1 MVKYLGQ
8 NYKLNANRSGF
19 RSPIGWRW
27 VQSFAPINSPSTA
40 FCSIFGSTYTEAW
53 TGQWIINIHTH
64 GAVRWRIQGTTGC
77 HTPHMGIKM
86 IDLAKWHNPPLLSA
100 TTMEFPLSG
109 VKHPP
114 LALRRPLD
122 GALSSRLYRRPS
134 TSWCHSHQSSMP
146 RFQPAR
152 QGVRSQAC
160 CRHRP
165 EWSSAPFVCPRTCLE
180 EPSARCSCVAN
191 RERHWVL
198 TVLDPRK

>member
-8 NYKLNANRSGF
+8 NYILNANRSGF

-114 LALRRPLD
+114 LALRRPWVFKKYPNRYRDNLD
-122 GALSSRLYRRPS
+122 FGRDCTEIMCTDIGISSP
-134 TSWCHSHQSSMP
+134 Q
-146 RFQPAR
+146 
-152 QGVRSQAC
+152 
-160 CRHRP
+160 
-165 EWSSAPFVCPRTCLE
+165 
-180 EPSARCSCVAN
+180 
-191 RERHWVL
+191 
-198 TVLDPRK
+198 